1 MSAAVITT
9 LIPESSDST
18 AAIKRYQD
26 GYSAAEA
33 VVTFGRTVKLG
44 GIFAGGVVFVGG
56 LVEFILNPAEQGG
69 FPVVF
74 ASMIA
79 CAVFLV
85 LISQIVAMGLHGEGQ
100 LLKAALDSDVNS
112 SPFLS
117 NAQRALAMS
126 LKKQP
131 PVPECL
137 PVWTE

>member
-9 LIPESSDST
+9 LIPESSNST
-18 AAIKRYQD
+18 AAIARYQD
-26 GYSAAEA
+26 GYCAAEA
-33 VVTFGRTVKLG
+33 AVTFGRTVTLG
-44 GIFAGGVVFVGG
+44 GIFLAGVVFVGG
-56 LVEFILNPAEQGG
+56 LVEFILNPAEHDA

-74 ASMIA
+74 ASVIA
-79 CAVFLV
+79 CSVLLI
-85 LISQIVAMGLHGEGQ
+85 LISQIVGMGFHGQGQ

-126 LKKQP
+126 LRKRP
-131 PVPECL
+131 PVPTCI

>member
-9 LIPESSDST
+9 FTPESSDST
-18 AAIKRYQD
+18 AAIKRYQN

-33 VVTFGRTVKLG
+33 VVTFGTNLKLG
-44 GIFAGGVVFVGG
+44 GIFAGGVVLVGG
-56 LVEFILNPAEQGG
+56 LIEFLLNPADQGG
-69 FPVVF
+69 FPMVF
-74 ASMIA
+74 ASAIA
-79 CAVFLV
+79 CAVVLV
-85 LISQIVAMGLHGEGQ
+85 LISQIVAVGLRGEGQ
-100 LLKAALDSDVNS
+100 LLQAALDGDVNS

-126 LKKQP
+126 LRRKP